1 MAERRRAVIRLLGI
15 LVVAL
20 AVYVGIPLLW
30 QHAILA
36 RVNELSRA
44 PPPLPTTAAIPT
56 VDPNLINAINPKVE
70 INTEEYERI
79 ALRSQADE
87 AMRQAQAAQDMAWQ
101 AQHPE
106 MH

>member
-1 MAERRRAVIRLLGI
+1 
-15 LVVAL
+15 
-20 AVYVGIPLLW
+20 
-30 QHAILA
+30 
-36 RVNELSRA
+36 
-44 PPPLPTTAAIPT
+44 
-56 VDPNLINAINPKVE
+56 VE

-87 AMRQAQAAQDMAWQ
+87 AIRQAQAAQDMAWQ